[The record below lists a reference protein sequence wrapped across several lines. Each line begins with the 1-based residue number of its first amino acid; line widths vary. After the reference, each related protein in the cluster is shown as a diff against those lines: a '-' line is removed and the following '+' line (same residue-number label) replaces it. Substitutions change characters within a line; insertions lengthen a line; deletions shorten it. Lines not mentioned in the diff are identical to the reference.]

1 MSPFKQ
7 EIVKIL
13 LDKLLLG
20 AIAAGFGFYLSRLL
34 EDYRTR
40 NAYQLIVAK
49 ERIDSYRKFIEF
61 ITEHHLHVVG
71 LLDVLQKVKQK
82 YPLRLSDDDAAPGYA
97 YIKHYEDFQSRIYS
111 LVAFFSYDLMN
122 TLHGYMDET
131 LKVSDYVKNADL
143 SKELPDKT
151 KIDEAFIKLLH
162 ACSIAMSTG

>member
-40 NAYQLIVAK
+40 NAYQLIVSK
-49 ERIDSYRKFIEF
+49 ERIDAYRKFIEV
-61 ITEHHLHVVG
+61 ITEHHMHVVA
-71 LLDVLQKVKQK
+71 LLEVLEKAKQK
-82 YPLRLSDDDAAPGYA
+82 SPLRLSDEDAAPGFA
-97 YIKHYEDFQSRIYS
+97 YIKHYEGFQSRIYP

-122 TLHGYMDET
+122 TLQEYLGET
-131 LKVSDYVKNADL
+131 LKVSDYVKEANL
-143 SKELPDKT
+143 SHELPDGAR
-151 KIDEAFIKLLH
+151 IDEVFIKLLH
-162 ACSIAMSTG
+162 ACSTAMSTG